1 MPLLDYDRYDYLAQ
15 FQRLLPR
22 GRVWNRGLELI
33 QDFDLLT
40 LMPTWERLTASLN
53 DLIAEIFPCTTLQLI
68 PEWEETLGIP
78 DECTGPLGTTQEIQ
92 QALCLKFSARGGQ
105 SKAYFISLAEQLGY
119 EITIT
124 EFAPFRV
131 GINRIGDPLSGEGW
145 AHTWQIT
152 ASGPLQYFR
161 ADQSKIGERLVT
173 WGSRLFECTMEQI
186 APAHTILLFGYSG

>member
-1 MPLLDYDRYDYLAQ
+1 MPS
-15 FQRLLPR
+15 
-22 GRVWNRGLELI
+22 
-33 QDFDLLT
+33 
-40 LMPTWERLTASLN
+40 WERLTASLN
-53 DLIAEIFPCTTLQLI
+53 GLIAEIFSCTTLQLI
-68 PEWEETLGIP
+68 AEWEETLGIL
-78 DECTGPLGTTQEIQ
+78 DECTGPLGDH
-92 QALCLKFSARGGQ
+92 AGNPALKFSARGGQ

-145 AHTWQIT
+145 AHTWQIA
-152 ASGPLQYFR
+152 ASGSLQYFR